1 MKTFILT
8 LSIFFLTLLHPM
20 LACVGCRQP
29 GVGSADEPQTV
40 LAGVGLS
47 WGVLCMLGVVF
58 VIVSAL
64 VVFIARTCR
73 DLDRQNPVP

>member
-1 MKTFILT
+1 MKTFTLT
-8 LSIFFLTLLHPM
+8 ACVFFLTFLHPM
-20 LACVGCRQP
+20 LACVGCREP
-29 GVGSADEPQTV
+29 GVGNSDEPQTV

-73 DLDRQNPVP
+73 ELDRQKPVQ